1 MLLKI
6 VSLVII
12 LKIKNT
18 YLYAIKYI
26 LSVVALSCD
35 HKQIQRSFKNSI
47 EKFQKYL
54 INNLYKKL
62 KPWRPETI

>member
-1 MLLKI
+1 MLFENI
-6 VSLVII
+6 DLVVI

-35 HKQIQRSFKNSI
+35 HKQYILI
-47 EKFQKYL
+47 MIKF
-54 INNLYKKL
+54 N
-62 KPWRPETI
+62 

>member
-1 MLLKI
+1 MLFENI
-6 VSLVII
+6 DLVII

-35 HKQIQRSFKNSI
+35 HKQIQRSLK
-47 EKFQKYL
+47 
-54 INNLYKKL
+54 NNLYKKL